1 MFGVQDGRR
10 ANPDMTEPD
19 TEARVAQSQWLDSL
33 DDSEALRVML
43 ASQAGA
49 ARAVEAALLPI
60 AAAVEAMTA
69 RLVMNDSARIIYAG
83 AGTSIR
89 VAVQDGVELRPTF
102 DWPSGRVAYL
112 VAGGHGALMSAVEN
126 AEDDVEA
133 ARDGVRELELGP
145 SDILI
150 ALSASGGTPFT
161 CAAVD
166 LAAKTGALT
175 VGIANND
182 GSPLL
187 AKAEIAI
194 PILTGAEA
202 VAGSTR
208 LKAATAQ
215 KICLNMISTLV
226 MTRLGYVRDGQMIAM
241 KPSNAK
247 LRARYDRIHG
257 DGEDAN

>member
-1 MFGVQDGRR
+1 
-10 ANPDMTEPD
+10 MTEPD
-19 TEARVAQSQWLDSL
+19 TEARVAQSQWLDRL
-33 DDSEALRVML
+33 NDSAALRVML

-49 ARAVEAALLPI
+49 ADAVEAALAPI
-60 AAAVEAMTA
+60 ATAVEAMTA
-69 RLVMNDSARIIYAG
+69 RLASDAGARIIYAG

-102 DWPSGRVAYL
+102 DWPADRVAYL
-112 VAGGHGALMSAVEN
+112 VAGGDDALMRAVEN

-133 ARDGVRELELGP
+133 ARRGVEVLKP
-145 SDILI
+145 TASDILI

-166 LAAKTGALT
+166 AAMSSGALT
-175 VGIANND
+175 VGIANNH
-182 GSPLL
+182 GSALL

-194 PILTGAEA
+194 PVLTGAEA

-208 LKAATAQ
+208 MKAATAQ

-226 MTRLGYVRDGQMIAM
+226 MTRLGYVRDGQMVAM
-241 KPSNAK
+241 KPGNAK
-247 LRARYDRIHG
+247 LRARYDRIHVGG
-257 DGEDAN
+257 DAG

>member
-1 MFGVQDGRR
+1 
-10 ANPDMTEPD
+10 MTKPD
-19 TEARVAQSQWLDSL
+19 TEARVAQGQWLDAL
-33 DDSEALRVML
+33 DDSAALRVML
-43 ASQAGA
+43 AGQSGA
-49 ARAVEAALLPI
+49 ASAVEAALAPI
-60 AAAVEAMTA
+60 AQAVEAMTA
-69 RLVMNDSARIIYAG
+69 RLCADDTARIIYAG

-102 DWPSGRVAYL
+102 DWPSERVAYL
-112 VAGGHGALMSAVEN
+112 VAGGEGALMSAVEN

-133 ARDGVRELELGP
+133 ARRGVEALNLSA

-166 LAAKTGALT
+166 RAVSTGALT
-175 VGIANND
+175 IGIANND
-182 GSPLL
+182 PSPLL
-187 AKAEIAI
+187 SVAQIAV
-194 PILTGAEA
+194 PIITGAEA

-226 MTRLGYVRDGQMIAM
+226 MTRLGYVKDGQMVAM

-257 DGEDAN
+257 SGEGG

>member
-1 MFGVQDGRR
+1 
-10 ANPDMTEPD
+10 MTKPD

-33 DDSEALRVML
+33 DDDAALRVML

-49 ARAVEAALLPI
+49 AAAVESALLPI

-69 RLVMNDSARIIYAG
+69 RLAANDSARIIYAG

-102 DWPSGRVAYL
+102 DWPAGRVAYL
-112 VAGGHGALMSAVEN
+112 VAGGDGALMKAVEN

-133 ARDGVRELELGP
+133 ATLGVEKLDVT
-145 SDILI
+145 SCDTLI
-150 ALSASGGTPFT
+150 ALSASGGTPYT
-161 CAAVD
+161 CAVVD
-166 LAAKTGALT
+166 AAARTGALT

-257 DGEDAN
+257 GGDGD